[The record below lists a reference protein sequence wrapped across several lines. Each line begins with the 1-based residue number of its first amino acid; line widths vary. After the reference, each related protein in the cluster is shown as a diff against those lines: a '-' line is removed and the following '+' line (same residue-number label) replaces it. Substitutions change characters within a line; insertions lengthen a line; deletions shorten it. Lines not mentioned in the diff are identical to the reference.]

1 MSKSFV
7 ILLVLLLGALAV
19 SAPGTQ
25 ASSQDAAQANPVK
38 PTAESLAQGKKYY
51 GYDCAM
57 CHGDNG
63 DGRGEVAMDE
73 KLKLKDYRDP
83 ASLLGMSDAQLF
95 NIIKDGKGQMPPE
108 GGRLKPNELWNLVN
122 YIRSFAHK

>member
-1 MSKSFV
+1 VSKSFV